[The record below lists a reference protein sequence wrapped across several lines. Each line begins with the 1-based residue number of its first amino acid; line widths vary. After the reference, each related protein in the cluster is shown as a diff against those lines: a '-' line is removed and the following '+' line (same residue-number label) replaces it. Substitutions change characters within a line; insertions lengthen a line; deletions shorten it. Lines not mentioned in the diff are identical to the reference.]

1 MALYLPR
8 GFGWLPAS
16 PDFRDYTPESAPI
29 AELLAKLPPDEEQ
42 PDELPPAVDLREYF
56 VEVDDQLALP
66 TSPAHACASLVQ
78 YFERRAHGRILRP
91 ARLML
96 HQSAVRMA
104 GGESAAA
111 VGVDLRSTLKA
122 MIRCGVAQ
130 ERYWPYEAPRLA
142 EQPDAFLFS
151 FRQPYDGLRY
161 FRIDGHK
168 TSGRETLDTLR
179 ALLSAGFPTCFG
191 ITIPDS
197 ITADGQ
203 IPYRPTFDRPLGG
216 QALVA
221 AGYDDRWLRGSRG
234 ALLIRSSWGSGW
246 GDAGY
251 GWLPYAYV
259 EERLAVDFFTLMH
272 PSWIDSGE
280 FNAPRV

>member
-8 GFGWLPAS
+8 AFGWLPAS

-29 AELLAKLPPDEEQ
+29 AELLAKLPPDLEQ

-56 VEVDDQLALP
+56 VEVDDQLTLP
-66 TSPAHACASLVQ
+66 TSTAHACASLVQ

-96 HQSAVRMA
+96 HQNAVRMA
-104 GGESAAA
+104 GGESARA
-111 VGVDLRSTLKA
+111 VGIDLRSTLKA
-122 MIRCGVAQ
+122 MIRCGIAP
-130 ERYWPYEAPRLA
+130 ERHWPYEAPRLA
-142 EQPDAFLFS
+142 EQPDAFLSS

-161 FRIDGHK
+161 FRIDGRK
-168 TSGRETLDTLR
+168 TIGRETLDTLR

-191 ITIPDS
+191 MSIPDS

-234 ALLIRSSWGSGW
+234 ALLIRSSWGSEW

-280 FNAPRV
+280 FSAPRV

>member
-8 GFGWLPAS
+8 GFGWLPAT
-16 PDFRDYTPESAPI
+16 PDFRDFTPKSAPI
-29 AELLAKLPPDEEQ
+29 ADLLASLPADNEP

-56 VEVDDQLALP
+56 LDVDDQLDLP
-66 TSPAHACASLVQ
+66 TSSAHACAALVQ
-78 YFERRAHGRILRP
+78 YFERRAHGRVLRP

-96 HQSAVRMA
+96 HQNAVRMA
-104 GGESAAA
+104 GGEPAAA
-111 VGVDLRSTLKA
+111 LGVDLRSTLKA
-122 MIRCGVAQ
+122 MIRCGVAP
-130 ERYWPYEAPRLA
+130 ERHWPYEASRLA
-142 EQPDAFLFS
+142 ERPDAFLYS

-161 FRIDGHK
+161 FRIDGRK
-168 TSGRETLDTLR
+168 SSGRETLDTLR
-179 ALLSAGFPTCFG
+179 ALLSAGFPVCFG
-191 ITIPDS
+191 MSIPDS
-197 ITADGQ
+197 LTADGQ

-216 QALVA
+216 QALVV

-259 EERLAVDFFTLMH
+259 EECLAVDFFTLLH
-272 PSWIDSGE
+272 PTWIDSGE
-280 FNAPRV
+280 FSAPRV